1 MRGLK
6 ACLLLICALASIGSI
21 IALINEFHIRSSP
34 VTDVPELPSIGV
46 VFTGQF
52 DRVELILKLFDQGD
66 LNHVFISGVN
76 HGAGLT
82 QEGFADKFQL
92 SEDARAALAAGDIIL
107 APKATTTIENAL
119 EAACWLNRY
128 QDLHQVL
135 LITGRMHMPRAS
147 WALERALNKPTI
159 VRRISPPDPN
169 VSFDQ
174 KHWVSSEF
182 FKFAATAVLTA
193 LPNRLWPGQG
203 KVICQ

>member
-1 MRGLK
+1 MRGDK
-6 ACLLLICALASIGSI
+6 ACLLLICALASIGSF

-34 VTDVPELPSIGV
+34 VTDVPDLPSTGV

-52 DRVELILKLFDQGD
+52 DRVELSLKLFDQGNLD
-66 LNHVFISGVN
+66 RVFISGVN
-76 HGAGLT
+76 RGAGLT
-82 QEGFADKFQL
+82 QAGFAEKFQL

-107 APKATTTIENAL
+107 APEATTTIENAL
-119 EAACWLNRY
+119 EAACWLNHH

-135 LITGRMHMPRAS
+135 LITGRIHMPRAS

-159 VRRISPPDPN
+159 IQRISPPDPN
-169 VSFDQ
+169 VSFGQ

-193 LPNRLWPGQG
+193 LPNRFWPGQG